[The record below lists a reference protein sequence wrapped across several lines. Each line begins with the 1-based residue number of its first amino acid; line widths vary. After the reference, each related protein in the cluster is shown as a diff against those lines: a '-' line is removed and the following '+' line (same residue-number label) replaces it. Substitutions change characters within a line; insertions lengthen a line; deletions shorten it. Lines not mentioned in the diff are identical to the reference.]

1 MRVLLISANKK
12 NDLLAAPP
20 IGMAYVAQAAHM
32 AGHEVRTLDLC
43 FSGRNSDKLL
53 KKQINQWTPDVVGLS
68 IRNLDNVNM
77 LHPISYVP
85 DALNAART
93 IKKNTSAPF
102 VIGGPAVGL
111 APEQMLRKMNADF
124 AVVSDGERTFVSL
137 LEALQSRSGLE
148 SIPGLGYLDKWNNFH
163 LTAPV
168 HGDFSKTIPNVG
180 RWIDMAPYQKL
191 GASYNIQS
199 RRGCNQSCIYCSY
212 NQNLEGN
219 KLRFRDPVEVVDEI
233 EEALFKYRPHTF
245 EFVDSV
251 FNDPEPHS
259 REILEE
265 ILRRPWKANFTA
277 MGVTPR
283 NLNGEFL
290 NLMWRAGFRS
300 FMITPE
306 TASEIMISN
315 YRKGFSIDDVHN
327 AAEAI
332 NRTDF
337 DAWWFFMLGG
347 PGETNE
353 TVAQSLKFATQ
364 SLVQNGRKGNHVA
377 HFFLGVRIYPGTKL
391 WDIAAQEGF
400 MDLHVQTL
408 EPLWYVA
415 PKLDVDRCVD
425 QMLKAASICPEI
437 YLGFDE
443 RVLVFSKAASAFFNF
458 FGFQQPYWR
467 YFRAA
472 NSIGLKAKV
481 RFMFKPDNIG
491 GAIKDTLRLQRLNQ
505 GRPARELL

>member
-20 IGMAYVAQAAHM
+20 IGMAYVAQSAHS
-32 AGHEVRTLDLC
+32 AGHEVKTLDLC
-43 FSGRNSDKLL
+43 FSGGHSEKII
-53 KKQINQWTPDVVGLS
+53 KKAVNEWAPRVVGLS

-93 IKKNTSAPF
+93 IRKSTDVPL

-111 APEQMLRKMNADF
+111 APEQMLRRMNADF
-124 AVVSDGERTFVSL
+124 VVVSDGEQAFVCL
-137 LEALQSRSGLE
+137 LDCLQKGGGFE
-148 SIPGLGYLDKWNNFH
+148 NIPGVGCLDNVNKFH
-163 LTAPV
+163 LTPPV

-219 KLRFRDPVEVVDEI
+219 KLRYRDPVEVVDEI
-233 EEALFKYRPHTF
+233 EEALFNYNPHTF

-251 FNDPEPHS
+251 FNDPEPHA

-265 ILRRPWKANFTA
+265 IIRRPWKANFTA
-277 MGVTPR
+277 MGVSPK
-283 NLNGEFL
+283 NLDGEFL
-290 NLMWRAGFRS
+290 SLMWRAGFRS

-306 TASEIMISN
+306 TASEKMIRN
-315 YRKGFSIDDVHN
+315 YRKGFSIDDVQR
-327 AAEAI
+327 AAECI

-353 TVAQSLKFATQ
+353 TVAQSLRFATKN
-364 SLVQNGRKGNHVA
+364 LVHNGRKGNHVA

-391 WDIAAQEGF
+391 WAIAADEGF
-400 MDLHVQTL
+400 VDIHTQTL
-408 EPLWYVA
+408 EPLWYLA
-415 PKLDVDRCVD
+415 PELDVDKCVD
-425 QMLKAASICPEI
+425 QMLGAASICPEI

-443 RVLVFSKAASAFFNF
+443 RVLVFSKAASALFNI
-458 FGFQQPYWR
+458 FGFKQPYWR

-491 GAIKDTLRLQRLNQ
+491 AMIKETLRLQRING